1 MPKNIWKSMTTKNK
15 ATKPDKATYERHSQV
30 LRGLINYHKRMML
43 MSACYTGD
51 TKTCEAT
58 MCKRAE
64 ANNGECPK
72 TAAYN
77 DLYLGALEES
87 LRLIEERIAGFDS
100 IS

>member
-1 MPKNIWKSMTTKNK
+1 MKKSFNT
-15 ATKPDKATYERHSQV
+15 DKATYESHAQV

-51 TKTCEAT
+51 TNTCEAT
-58 MCKRAE
+58 MCQRAE

-72 TAAYN
+72 TTVYN
-77 DLYLGALEES
+77 DVYLGALEES

-100 IS
+100 LS